1 MCHKHCRAG
10 ERDVSEWLNVAT
22 EQRNERSANPVRMS
36 ALQIVGLMNSEDER
50 VAQAVRE
57 TSGNAKTAISMALVA
72 VSRDA
77 VLRVLARVGGKAG
90 LAIVDCERKDAH
102 GRR

>member
-1 MCHKHCRAG
+1 
-10 ERDVSEWLNVAT
+10 
-22 EQRNERSANPVRMS
+22 
-36 ALQIVGLMNSEDER
+36 MNSEDER

-57 TSGNAKTAISMALVA
+57 ISGNAKTAISMALVG

-77 VLRVLARVGGKAG
+77 VERVLARVGGKAG